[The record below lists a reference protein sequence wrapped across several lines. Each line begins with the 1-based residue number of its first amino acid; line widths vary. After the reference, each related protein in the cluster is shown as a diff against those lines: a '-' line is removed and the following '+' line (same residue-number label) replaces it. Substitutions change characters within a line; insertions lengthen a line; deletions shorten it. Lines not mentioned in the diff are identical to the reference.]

1 MPGGMKPPS
10 IFCGALAKPKQNFYS
25 FVYAPT
31 TAARRAFKSASV
43 RFRYVLRQLGQRH
56 YTSYMYAYMYLYIY
70 VYIYVYIQIYIAS
83 PFTIRWT
90 SKCLQLILE
99 LIFSLRL
106 KIFSILVCDGVA
118 KNINVALRIHS
129 PLEFDSDPKVSTH
142 MGGIFLGPTHS
153 ILGQAGENL
162 LCWLFQRLNFVFV
175 LLIENIMKRSG
186 ASLGNSRR
194 YFLSFFFFER
204 KPLINWAS
212 SQCPIASLTA
222 WEMPDQMLMYAQI
235 PIMWLETF
243 VSFEKK
249 VDWGRF
255 PFSSS
260 ICKFKQS
267 KLLLPKAQ
275 LYLVQNVVTMNQT
288 NLYVYYN
295 IRRVFPQL
303 SGKRL

>member
-1 MPGGMKPPS
+1 
-10 IFCGALAKPKQNFYS
+10 
-25 FVYAPT
+25 
-31 TAARRAFKSASV
+31 
-43 RFRYVLRQLGQRH
+43 
-56 YTSYMYAYMYLYIY
+56 
-70 VYIYVYIQIYIAS
+70 
-83 PFTIRWT
+83 
-90 SKCLQLILE
+90 
-99 LIFSLRL
+99 
-106 KIFSILVCDGVA
+106 
-118 KNINVALRIHS
+118 
-129 PLEFDSDPKVSTH
+129 
-142 MGGIFLGPTHS
+142 
-153 ILGQAGENL
+153 
-162 LCWLFQRLNFVFV
+162 VFV

-267 KLLLPKAQ
+267 KLLLPKA
-275 LYLVQNVVTMNQT
+275 
-288 NLYVYYN
+288 
-295 IRRVFPQL
+295 
-303 SGKRL
+303 